1 MHNLQSSYC
10 NSLNPCEQK
19 KTPKIRYGF
28 CEMGMYVCIPDF
40 LGEDDLELASEVL
53 RFDSTLEVLASQDA
67 FLRVLDVVGL
77 LVLYHPFDPT
87 GLHLPLHKRQRRLQV
102 PVQDLH
108 PNPSPLFL
116 TMMVPVAH

>member
-1 MHNLQSSYC
+1 
-10 NSLNPCEQK
+10 
-19 KTPKIRYGF
+19 
-28 CEMGMYVCIPDF
+28 MGMYVCIPDF